1 MRYPVC
7 WSAFILSLAL
17 AFPNVHAQASAPQV
31 VPAHPKPLDL
41 HAQALPERA
50 PETATAKVAI
60 EGYSPVSYF
69 EKNIAEQGKP
79 EFQARYDGK
88 TYYFASAEQVRTFE
102 ADPKHYAPIFGEYC
116 PYSLALGRRV
126 AIDPT
131 RFRIVDGQLLLFH
144 RSAELDAL
152 TEWDKSKDKERILR
166 RANSEYTLFRF

>member
-1 MRYPVC
+1 MRYLAC
-7 WSAFILSLAL
+7 WSGLILSLAL
-17 AFPNVHAQASAPQV
+17 AIPNAHAQAQQG
-31 VPAHPKPLDL
+31 VPAHPKPLNL
-41 HAQALPERA
+41 HAQALPDHT
-50 PETATAKVAI
+50 PDTAAAKIAI

-102 ADPKHYAPIFGEYC
+102 ADPKHYAPVFGEYC